1 MMVYLLS
8 FPDIDVQFFTNP
20 DLYHLDALIALKFD
34 FDELFLNGPVSINL
48 NYKARW
54 FKSWKMWPFAK
65 VSFSDYVGQKTGRAI
80 FYHPNGPPCTS
91 GFRWFN
97 SWRLLIF
104 GVASSVCQRPQV
116 VISKPNVA
124 GFEESVWRG
133 FADDRNDSNSRH
145 PRSALST
152 PSKVSPYVPK
162 INHIASRRLWMFFL
176 PRMMIGLTKK
186 LKNVHIVKEY
196 VSFCSLGIFDCQTD
210 IRRRWLW

>member
-1 MMVYLLS
+1 M
-8 FPDIDVQFFTNP
+8 
-20 DLYHLDALIALKFD
+20 
-34 FDELFLNGPVSINL
+34 SINL

-80 FYHPNGPPCTS
+80 FYHLNGPPCTS

-104 GVASSVCQRPQV
+104 GDASSVCQRPQV

-186 LKNVHIVKEY
+186 LKNVHIVKQGICVLLLPGYFWLSDGHQAE
-196 VSFCSLGIFDCQTD
+196 VIMVEQRFCLPHQRSPLEI
-210 IRRRWLW
+210 